1 MMKKLFSLLLIL
13 TVAYNL
19 TAVAQTPATDFL
31 GTKTLYKAPA
41 VKYTP
46 APAGYTPVFIN
57 HVGRHGARHL
67 TKEVNTSYTYNL
79 LAKADSAHTLT
90 PKGQKLWQMVMALD
104 KVEKGNV
111 KSISKEGQNE
121 LKAIGERMY
130 AHYGNVFKGAI
141 NLNVGI
147 TKEVRT
153 KQSADAFLSGLKK
166 NFKTSADIKQ
176 YTDDTNLRFYDFSP
190 VYKQFEE
197 DGEWLKYYQ
206 AMDKAEHIAQI
217 NDAFSAQV
225 FKADFLKTLDADNRE
240 KFVNDVFG
248 FATIVYSLKDEVKQ
262 AGFQPADVAFISLFT
277 PAQIKSL
284 SKLDLADDYYKKG
297 PGVNNNGIQVRIAAP
312 LLANFIKTADGFI
325 KGDNINAQ
333 LRFAHAET
341 ISPIAA
347 LMGISTANKATIT
360 LNIGSFW
367 QASQVIPLS
376 SNIQWIFYKK
386 ANSNTY
392 LVKVLLN
399 EKEAHIA
406 GMKDSS
412 SPYYKWDELRKLYI
426 NKLQQLHVGLDD
438 DMPAYLKNLK

>member
-1 MMKKLFSLLLIL
+1 MKKLLFIL
-13 TVAYNL
+13 CIAYSFI
-19 TAVAQTPATDFL
+19 AAGQTPATDFL
-31 GTKTLYKAPA
+31 GTKTLYKMPSI
-41 VKYTP
+41 KYTP
-46 APAGYTPVFIN
+46 APAGYVPVFIN
-57 HVGRHGARHL
+57 HVGRHSARHL
-67 TKEVNTSYTYNL
+67 TKEVNTSYTYSL
-79 LAKADSAHTLT
+79 LAKADSAHVLT

-111 KSISKEGQNE
+111 KSISIEGQNE

-166 NFKTSADIKQ
+166 NFKTNADIKQ

-197 DGEWLKYYQ
+197 EGEWLKYYQ

-217 NDAFSAQV
+217 NDALCEQF
-225 FKADFLKTLDADNRE
+225 FKADFLKTLDMNARE
-240 KFVNDVFG
+240 KLVNDVFG
-248 FATIVYSLKDEVKQ
+248 FATIVFSLKDEVKQ
-262 AGFQPADVAFISLFT
+262 AGFQPADVAFISLFN

-297 PGVNNNGIQVRIAAP
+297 PGINNNGIQVRIAAP

-325 KGDNINAQ
+325 KGDNTNAQ

-347 LMGISTANKATIT
+347 LMGITTANKATTT
-360 LNIGSFW
+360 LNIGAFW

-386 ANSNTY
+386 PNSNNY

-399 EKEAHIA
+399 EKESHIA
-406 GMKDSS
+406 GMKDSGF
-412 SPYYKWDELRKLYI
+412 PYYNWDELRKLYI
-426 NKLQQLHVGLDD
+426 NKLQQLHVSLDD